1 MVVLLQKQLEVER
14 QLYPSRPTVI
24 ALSIFFSL
32 SIGGK
37 DCIRDKTLNNY
48 IHPALACAE
57 AVGNGDKTEAHSWD
71 MAWEKGIVPK
81 LKRAAE
87 HIVGDFSREE
97 PGLL

>member
-37 DCIRDKTLNNY
+37 DCIRDKTLNN
-48 IHPALACAE
+48 
-57 AVGNGDKTEAHSWD
+57 
-71 MAWEKGIVPK
+71 
-81 LKRAAE
+81 
-87 HIVGDFSREE
+87 
-97 PGLL
+97 